1 MVTLQ
6 NSGYEQWGRP
16 VGMDNPAAGC
26 GGFRDGSVVSKFNL
40 SVRVTNNRG
49 APIKA
54 SDWYMVMLKPDG
66 SDAYT
71 CFYGY
76 TGGQAFPDI
85 PANSARDVTFA
96 GFVERGET
104 VAVAFVITRDG
115 GRSNLLTFK

>member
-1 MVTLQ
+1 VVTLQ

-54 SDWYMVMLKPDG
+54 NVLSPEMGRTPGFYVAGVQFFVM
-66 SDAYT
+66 
-71 CFYGY
+71 
-76 TGGQAFPDI
+76 
-85 PANSARDVTFA
+85 
-96 GFVERGET
+96 
-104 VAVAFVITRDG
+104 
-115 GRSNLLTFK
+115 